1 MEQQMKPR
9 SFNTIEIDAERGVV
23 RKSSTDVEK
32 LKNEILFYVNAPEH
46 IKRLMPELYHYP
58 EDYSWYEMEH
68 LEWSTLTELAN
79 RRDLSSEEWASVFFT
94 ISEAYMLFNENLE
107 DTNFSYLYKIFI
119 DKGLKRARELKNKEL
134 KNIFFEGCILNGVA
148 RKGLAALLISQMG
161 VLFRVTK
168 EVSLLHGDFCFSNIM
183 ISEDLRKIKILDPRG
198 GFDEPSIYGPKAYDI
213 AKLAQS
219 TYSWYDKIVEGHYNL
234 SRSDN
239 GYELSQSGADWT
251 IDARIAF
258 DPLLETLG
266 LTENDAKILAGLMIA
281 GTPALH
287 LDDPDRAV
295 ALALNSVLL
304 LSGDSR

>member
-1 MEQQMKPR
+1 
-9 SFNTIEIDAERGVV
+9 
-23 RKSSTDVEK
+23 
-32 LKNEILFYVNAPEH
+32 
-46 IKRLMPELYHYP
+46 
-58 EDYSWYEMEH
+58 
-68 LEWSTLTELAN
+68 
-79 RRDLSSEEWASVFFT
+79 
-94 ISEAYMLFNENLE
+94 
-107 DTNFSYLYKIFI
+107 
-119 DKGLKRARELKNKEL
+119 
-134 KNIFFEGCILNGVA
+134 
-148 RKGLAALLISQMG
+148 
-161 VLFRVTK
+161 
-168 EVSLLHGDFCFSNIM
+168 M

-219 TYSWYDKIVEGHYNL
+219 TYTWYDKIVEGHYNL

-239 GYELSQSGADWT
+239 GYELSQSGTDWT